1 VAFNRG
7 VQTTLTSQNVPEKLT
22 GNATYTNPSTTITY
36 RMFEEVFGGRLIT
49 EFKIR
54 KK

>member
-1 VAFNRG
+1 M
-7 VQTTLTSQNVPEKLT
+7 SQKKLT

-36 RMFEEVFGGRLIT
+36 RMFEEVLGGRFRT
-49 EFKIR
+49 ESKIR

>member
-1 VAFNRG
+1 MSH
-7 VQTTLTSQNVPEKLT
+7 QKLT
-22 GNATYTNPSTTITY
+22 GNATYTNPSKTITY
-36 RMFEEVFGGRLIT
+36 RMFEEVSGGRHIT